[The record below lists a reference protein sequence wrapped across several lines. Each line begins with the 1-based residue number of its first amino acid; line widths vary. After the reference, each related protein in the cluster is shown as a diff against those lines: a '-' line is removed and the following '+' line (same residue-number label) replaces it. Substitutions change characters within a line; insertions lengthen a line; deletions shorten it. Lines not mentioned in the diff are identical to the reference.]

1 MLIIRLGYSCKG
13 KVIRVFCQFLCKI
26 ACRFRQCAGEGTLFY
41 GYKLHAVCGLNEGI
55 HSSGLTKASVHDLHY
70 LKDVKAGYAHC
81 TLLGDKDYASVQ
93 VRLDLFE
100 SARIRLEAP
109 CRKNQRDRK
118 PAFQPFAKAR
128 KRMETVFSQL
138 CDQSM
143 IVHNHAKDTERLFT
157 RIIGKINA
165 LTILQYINPNRSLD
179 TPSPFLIGKTRLSG
193 ILPASVRILFLERAI
208 SPKSNDRFGI
218 NYKTTSPSAGSS
230 MH

>member
-1 MLIIRLGYSCKG
+1 M
-13 KVIRVFCQFLCKI
+13 CKI

-143 IVHNHAKDTERLFT
+143 IVYNHAKDTERLFT

-165 LTILQYINPNRSLD
+165 LTICNTLTTKQQAHRQGQACTDLIPPTGKILCNSNFPLLQRLLSYASPSCLLILPESGSANQRQTTLSPEPNR
-179 TPSPFLIGKTRLSG
+179 
-193 ILPASVRILFLERAI
+193 
-208 SPKSNDRFGI
+208 
-218 NYKTTSPSAGSS
+218 
-230 MH
+230 

>member
-1 MLIIRLGYSCKG
+1 MPGAARW
-13 KVIRVFCQFLCKI
+13 
-26 ACRFRQCAGEGTLFY
+26 AGRTGRKPPPTDTAPRKAPIY
-41 GYKLHAVCGLNEGI
+41 GYKLHAVCGLNGGI
-55 HSSGLTKASVHDLHY
+55 HSSGLTKASVHALHY
-70 LKDVKAGYAHC
+70 LKDVRAGYAHR

-100 SARIRLEAP
+100 SARIRLEVP

-118 PAFQPFAKAR
+118 PAFQLFAKAR

-143 IVHNHAKDTERLFT
+143 IVCNHAKDTERFFT

-165 LTILQYINPNRSLD
+165 LTILQYIN
-179 TPSPFLIGKTRLSG
+179 
-193 ILPASVRILFLERAI
+193 
-208 SPKSNDRFGI
+208 
-218 NYKTTSPSAGSS
+218 YKTTSPSAGSS